1 LDTVTG
7 PPDRRKLA
15 RKVGEAA
22 NWQQL
27 EAASDAMLG
36 PSGFS
41 EFARFHRGQLLTK
54 APGAATADI
63 VRIAL
68 ADPPGMKQRV
78 ELAPDAASYAG
89 GPAVIGEG
97 ADVAHLSCSR
107 MASSL
112 ASCVNLAALEVARSL
127 DYEG

>member
-27 EAASDAMLG
+27 EAVSDAVLG

-68 ADPPGMKQRV
+68 AHPTGMKQRV

-89 GPAVIGEG
+89 GPGGHRGGRRRGASFLLQNGQFIG
-97 ADVAHLSCSR
+97 VMC
-107 MASSL
+107 
-112 ASCVNLAALEVARSL
+112 
-127 DYEG
+127 